1 MKSNFI
7 FTTRGFAKKLN
18 EDQIGIRIFG
28 DKTRIC
34 ICDGHWGTEAAL
46 IACKT
51 CLDIKSFP
59 NNRSTTI
66 ELVESI
72 QKAIFDK
79 FGRLNMDPEKD
90 FTPETSLLAVEID
103 SNNQLSIISYG
114 DCRLMISNNKK
125 ILFKLKTVKTWL
137 GAFSYLGLRN
147 RTSVRKSVI
156 FKKLVC
162 KSNDLIWLFTDGID
176 ECKYEKPT
184 ITLKWLAE
192 TGSKFKNLETITK
205 KIIKKV
211 ENCGAED
218 NASIAIIKC

>member
-7 FTTRGFAKKLN
+7 FTTRGFIKKLN

-34 ICDGHWGTEAAL
+34 ICDGHWGREAAIITK
-46 IACKT
+46 IACLNT
-51 CLDIKSFP
+51 KSFP
-59 NNRSTTI
+59 SSKSTAI

-90 FTPETSLLAVEID
+90 FTPETSLLAAEID
-103 SNNQLSIISYG
+103 SKNHLTIISYG

-125 ILFKLKTVKTWL
+125 ILFKLETVKTWL
-137 GAFSYLGLRN
+137 GAFSFLGLRN
-147 RTSVRKSVI
+147 RTSVKKSVI

-192 TGSKFKNLETITK
+192 TGLKFKNLETITK
-205 KIIKKV
+205 KVIKKV
-211 ENCGAED
+211 ENYGAED